1 MKVTCVVD
9 NAVCDHSTFWG
20 EHGLAFLIE
29 AKSGCVLFDTGRSG
43 TVLLHNL
50 ELLDI
55 EPEAISAL
63 AISHAHYDH
72 TGGLPALLDQVA
84 EITLY
89 AHPDLFRERFSR
101 RKKLKSVG
109 LPLKREVLE
118 QRLAFQLSAEPT
130 EILPGVWTT
139 GEITD
144 RAEPEGRSAHHLVR
158 SSSSSLRGGTEGWEP
173 DPYRDDM
180 ALVLETGQGLVVL
193 CGCCH
198 AGLLNTL
205 AHVRRT
211 FGVDITAVA
220 GGTHLLRAD
229 EAHLKRVIEVL
240 RELGLPRL
248 YLNHCTG
255 QQAYVTLAQAFG
267 EEVAPCPAGTSL
279 SF

>member
-29 AKSGCVLFDTGRSG
+29 AKSGRTLFDTGRSG

-50 ELLDI
+50 ELLGI
-55 EPEAISAL
+55 KPKAINAL
-63 AISHAHYDH
+63 ALSHAHYDH

-84 EITLY
+84 GIPLY
-89 AHPDLFRERFSR
+89 AHPDLFRGRFSR
-101 RKKLKSVG
+101 REEVKSVG
-109 LPLKREVLE
+109 LSLEREALE
-118 QRLAFQLSAEPT
+118 QRLALQLSAEPT

-158 SSSSSLRGGTEGWEP
+158 GVEGWEP

-180 ALVLETGQGLVVL
+180 ALVLETGKGLVVL

-211 FGVDITAVA
+211 FGLDIAAVA
-220 GGTHLLRAD
+220 GGTHLLQAD
-229 EAHLKRVIEVL
+229 EAHLRRVIEVL
-240 RELGLPRL
+240 RELGLPKL

-255 QQAYVTLAQAFG
+255 QRAYVTLAQAFG
-267 EEVAPCPAGTSL
+267 ETVAPCPVGTS
-279 SF
+279 FEF